1 MTKIFNMGSKALIR
15 LSILA
20 SLLPFYNSQEIEST
34 QWTTTTW
41 PSTVTTSTET
51 TTIESNKVSAFK
63 ESCTIPINTD
73 TCADI
78 NEFCNFKVLKYTDFL
93 NEKSRASVTCRQH
106 YRLNIEYIDDPFL
119 YNQKS
124 TYAYCKCKDNQCQWI
139 FNKGDVKCSFC
150 PAETVQ
156 ARNGR
161 KLQTIEWAA
170 GIALYFPITI
180 DKRSSYWNIGL
191 DFGESKDN
199 EREKRDVE
207 PHINLADDI
216 M

>member
-1 MTKIFNMGSKALIR
+1 MTKILNMESTTLIR

-20 SLLPFYNSQEIEST
+20 CLLPFYHTLEIEST

-41 PSTVTTSTET
+41 PSTVTSTT
-51 TTIESNKVSAFK
+51 LVTISEPDKVSAEK
-63 ESCTIPINTD
+63 NTCRIPTATD
-73 TCADI
+73 KCADI
-78 NEFCNFKVLKYTDFL
+78 SEFCNFKVLKYTDDL
-93 NEKSRASVTCRQH
+93 NENSRASVTCRQH
-106 YRLNIEYIDDPFL
+106 YRLNIEYKNDPFL

-124 TYAYCKCKDNQCQWI
+124 TYAYCKCKDNQCKWV

-156 ARNGR
+156 ARYGR

-180 DKRSSYWNIGL
+180 DKRSSNWNIAL
-191 DFGESKDN
+191 DFGESN